1 MPLHLTSCSR
11 RRFLSVTALAGGGWL
26 TQFAAHAA
34 DDGPETFALLSD
46 THIAADP
53 ARVLRDVNLC
63 DNLKAVLAEVK
74 ALSKSPSAVLL
85 NGDAALNEGFRDDY
99 EQLLKQLAP
108 LLGDGSPPWH
118 IGLGNHDDR
127 ANFRAV
133 VNPKV
138 ASPIESKHVALV
150 EGRHVNWFLV
160 DTLRFTN
167 KVEGELGREQLTWL
181 DAALKSHA
189 NKPAI
194 VVGHHN
200 LQFPP
205 APQTEGAAKESAPA
219 KVKHTG
225 LVDSEPFVKLLESH
239 RHVKA
244 YVYGHTHNWAHER
257 RDSGL
262 HLINLPPVAY
272 VFKKDR
278 PNGWV
283 EVTTAAGKASFRL
296 HALHKQHAEHGAT
309 VELPLA

>member
-1 MPLHLTSCSR
+1 MPLHFASCSR
-11 RRFLSVTALAGGGWL
+11 RRFISVTALAGGGWL
-26 TQFAAHAA
+26 TRFAAHAA
-34 DDGPETFALLSD
+34 DDGPEIFALLSD

-53 ARVLRDVNLC
+53 TLVLRDVNLC
-63 DNLKAVLAEVK
+63 DNLKKVVAEVK
-74 ALSKSPSAVLL
+74 ALGKSPAAVLL

-99 EQLLKQLAP
+99 AQLLQQMAP
-108 LLGDGSPPWH
+108 LLGDGAPPLH

-127 ANFRAV
+127 KNFRAI
-133 VNPKV
+133 VNPAI
-138 ASPIESKHVALV
+138 ASPMASKHVALI

-167 KVEGELGREQLTWL
+167 KVEGELGQEQLTWL
-181 DAALKSHA
+181 DAALKSHPD
-189 NKPAI
+189 KPAM
-194 VVGHHN
+194 VMGHHN

-205 APQTEGAAKESAPA
+205 ALQAASDGKQPVAPKA
-219 KVKHTG
+219 RHTG

-257 RDSGL
+257 RESGL

-272 VFKKDR
+272 VFQKDR

-283 EVTTAAGKASFRL
+283 EATTLPGKATFRL
-296 HALHKQHAEHGAT
+296 HALDKQHAEQGAT
-309 VELPLA
+309 MELPLG